1 MKPLFVFIS
10 FLLLAS
16 QLYAQYPSYSAY
28 NIENG
33 APSNEIYCLLQD
45 KDGYIWIGSD
55 AGVYRFNGVSY
66 EHFTSKD
73 LLARSATGLI
83 QTASGKIYGY
93 NFKGQIFYIDKH
105 KLTVIK
111 HWEGAVNGL
120 AEDNHDKVWI
130 SAQNGCFTIDDR
142 DQTIAKHESKLLQYG
157 EDGLTFTNSIRRNAK
172 GTIYFQNAGKLIERS
187 TTTKETATDID
198 SQFENFPILI
208 SYSSDDPWLF
218 SFAQS
223 IVYRRVEGAWKKYT
237 DERLINLFKDRKPTS
252 AIQIGKDLWICTH
265 TGVIRFDIKTG
276 AAELMYPSIAFS
288 GCMKDAEGN
297 YWFSTL
303 HYGLLKMP
311 SIEIRSWNKYSSQ
324 NTIEQLS
331 HVAISESGVL
341 GAGTGGEIVELSSK
355 NKAIGIHKHEPQADI
370 GMLHFD
376 PLDQTVYF
384 NKLSYVYALKNGKT
398 TLVNHFARA
407 IKDMHHTN
415 DGYILLSSQGIY
427 FNKKITDDLLLEDLI
442 ADGWYREIC
451 PSPFGNGF
459 FVAGNDGLLKLEHKS
474 DKWRFTKNQLPNK
487 QVLSVSADNSNKTIY
502 FLTFDGEIH
511 RIDQTGKRELFFN
524 NLNAYRP
531 VHLRIF
537 NDKIYLATIKGVL
550 QIDIQTS
557 KTVLLNTNNGLSSNN
572 IRHLALAKD
581 TLWAASGRGLI
592 CIPLTSFVK
601 THKPGKIID
610 RGVKIDSS
618 PFPSH
623 KLPTLHH
630 DELLTLFVDGISYS
644 SNGAF
649 QLAYRIRGHSSNWIK
664 VPGSLG
670 KLEIPRLPS
679 GNIVIEVKMID
690 YLGRDSINT
699 LRFPVQVSPPFWQRW
714 WFYVLIILA
723 VGVFAYFVFLTRI
736 RSLRK
741 KQRQVLREL
750 QLQNE
755 LRLTQQNALKA
766 QMNPHFL
773 FNVLN
778 SIKGYIYE
786 NDKKNAARY
795 LSDFS
800 NLVRKV
806 LELSSQST
814 VSLDKELEALEIYI
828 DLEAMLIQSDF
839 HYTCVVEENVDVSG
853 IKVPALLIQPYIEN
867 AFKHGLRHKPGRKEL
882 NLHLQFDEQEEI
894 LTIEVND
901 NGIGRTAS
909 ARINNENSPEH
920 NSFATEAMEKRLK
933 LLNHDKKDL
942 VGIEISDKFDS
953 AGEAAGTTVT
963 IRIHV

>member
-1 MKPLFVFIS
+1 MKPLFVFIC

-33 APSNEIYCLLQD
+33 APSNEIYSLLQD

-55 AGVYRFNGVSY
+55 AGVYRFNGVQY
-66 EHFTSKD
+66 EHFTSDD
-73 LLARSATGLI
+73 LNARSATGLI
-83 QTASGKIYGY
+83 QTKSGKIFGY
-93 NFKGQIFYIDKH
+93 NFKGQVFYIDS
-105 KLTVIK
+105 
-111 HWEGAVNGL
+111 EGLHVLKNWINPVNGL
-120 AEDNHDKVWI
+120 AIDAQGNIWV
-130 SAQNGCFTIDDR
+130 SSQNGCFYLDEKELKIKTYISKLDPTQQSFASSIRNSENGDIYY
-142 DQTIAKHESKLLQYG
+142 QNSSKLIKISHTGAESKWNLSK
-157 EDGLTFTNSIRRNAK
+157 E
-172 GTIYFQNAGKLIERS
+172 FQER
-187 TTTKETATDID
+187 
-198 SQFENFPILI
+198 PILI
-208 SYSSDDPWLF
+208 SNSKTDPWLF
-218 SFAQS
+218 SIADNR
-223 IVYRRVEGAWKKYT
+223 VYRISKGA
-237 DERLINLFKDRKPTS
+237 LIAYYNLELSALLKDRKPTS
-252 AIQIGKDLWICTH
+252 VVQIDQDLWIHTH
-265 TGVIRFDIKTG
+265 TGVVRFQIESEH
-276 AAELMYPSIAFS
+276 AELFYPNVAFS
-288 GCMKDAEGN
+288 GCITDKEGN

-303 HYGLLKMP
+303 HHGLLKMP
-311 SIEIRSWNKYSSQ
+311 SVSIKAWNRTTGSTPTEQFSHVTISPKGIYSASTTGEILKLRAPDYSSQ
-324 NTIEQLS
+324 LI
-331 HVAISESGVL
+331 
-341 GAGTGGEIVELSSK
+341 
-355 NKAIGIHKHEPQADI
+355 KHDPQADF
-370 GMLHFD
+370 GMLHYD
-376 PLDQTVYF
+376 PMDDALYF
-384 NKLSYVYALKNGKT
+384 NKLSNLYCIEKSGVRLLNEH
-398 TLVNHFARA
+398 VRA
-407 IKDMHHTN
+407 VKDMLHLPE
-415 DGYILLSSQGIY
+415 GYLLLSSQGIY
-427 FNKKITDDLLLEDLI
+427 FTQTLTEDLEIKHLI

-451 PSPFGNGF
+451 QSPFDKHF
-459 FVAGNDGLLKLEHKS
+459 YIAGNDGLLQLQQKNKRWKLA
-474 DKWRFTKNQLPNK
+474 KNLFPDK
-487 QVLSVSADNSNKTIY
+487 QVLSLCADPQAKRIY
-502 FLTFDGEIH
+502 FLTFDGEIYTL
-511 RIDQTGKRELFFN
+511 DQSGNTRLISKALGTYRPYMIRFYKDHLFLSTVKGLVRLSIKTGEISVLDNKKGLTSN
-524 NLNAYRP
+524 NLRHIA
-531 VHLRIF
+531 IK
-537 NDKIYLATIKGVL
+537 NDTC
-550 QIDIQTS
+550 
-557 KTVLLNTNNGLSSNN
+557 
-572 IRHLALAKD
+572 
-581 TLWAASGRGLI
+581 WAASGKGVI
-592 CIPLTSFVK
+592 CIPLNEFNRE
-601 THKPGKIID
+601 HQ
-610 RGVKIDSS
+610 RGYIR
-618 PFPSH
+618 H
-623 KLPTLHH
+623 RG
-630 DELLTLFVDGISYS
+630 LLLNDQLVSKSKATILQHNDLLAILIDGISYS
-644 SNGAF
+644 SNGEF
-649 QLAYRIRGHSSNWIK
+649 QLAYRIRGHSSDWIK

-690 YLGRDSINT
+690 YWGKDSINT
-699 LRFPVQVSPPFWQRW
+699 LRFSLQVIPPFYQRW
-714 WFYVLIILA
+714 WFYVLLA
-723 VGVFAYFVFLTRI
+723 LSVGAIVYFIFTLRL
-736 RSLRK
+736 RRLRK
-741 KQRQVLREL
+741 KQQQILKQVHLE
-750 QLQNE
+750 NE

-920 NSFATEAMEKRLK
+920 NSFATDAMEKRLE